1 VYTNKDLARTPS
13 VTGARSASTP
23 PVPSE
28 TSAAPAAASGGVGD
42 DPVPANLLEARWRLR
57 VDTQREAL
65 ARAEVV
71 AAALQSRINAL
82 TTDSVNRDD
91 PAQRAVLLTER
102 DAVVHELERVQ
113 QDIVVGHAALA
124 AMLEEARR
132 AGIPAGWV
140 RERGP

>member
-1 VYTNKDLARTPS
+1 MPS
-13 VTGARSASTP
+13 VTGGRVASTP
-23 PVPSE
+23 AVSSE
-28 TSAAPAAASGGVGD
+28 TSAAPEVARGGVGD
-42 DPVPANLLEARWRLR
+42 DPGLPAKALEDRWRLR

-91 PAQRAVLLTER
+91 PAQRAVLLAER
-102 DAVVHELERVQ
+102 EAAVHELERVQ
-113 QDIVVGHAALA
+113 QEIVVGNAALA

-140 RERGP
+140 RERGR